1 MHHESKEIND
11 PAWDCT
17 LIRNMKAN
25 NETIVNPIYH
35 FTEYDI
41 WEYIRQE
48 KISTN
53 PLYQCGYDRVGCVG
67 CPLAAYHKRLKEFQ
81 DYPKY
86 KQAYIKAF
94 ERMLKVRQDKG
105 LKVKW
110 RTGQDVFD
118 WWIET
123 YKHEVK
129 GQITIDEWL
138 KEGSE

>member
-11 PAWDCT
+11 SAWDCT
-17 LIRNMKAN
+17 LISNMKAN
-25 NETIVNPIYH
+25 NEIIVNPIYH
-35 FTEYDI
+35 FTEQDI
-41 WEYIRQE
+41 WDYIKQE
-48 KISTN
+48 RINTN
-53 PLYQCGYDRVGCVG
+53 PLYACGYSRVGCIG
-67 CPLAAYHKRLKEFQ
+67 CPLASYHGRLKEFQ

-94 ERMLKVRQDKG
+94 ERMLARRKQKG
-105 LKVKW
+105 LTFKW
-110 RTGQDVFD
+110 QTGQEVFD

-123 YKHEVK
+123 YKHNVK

>member
-1 MHHESKEIND
+1 MIELMKRKGS
-11 PAWDCT
+11 T
-17 LIRNMKAN
+17 L
-25 NETIVNPIYH
+25 VNPIYH
-35 FTEYDI
+35 WTISDI
-41 WEYIRQE
+41 WEYSKQNNI
-48 KISTN
+48 KMN
-53 PLYQCGYDRVGCVG
+53 PLYQCGYDRVGCIG
-67 CPLAAYHKRLKEFQ
+67 CPLANYYGRLKEFQ

-110 RTGQDVFD
+110 QTGQEVFD

-129 GQITIDEWL
+129 GQITIDEWM
-138 KEGSE
+138 KGQGE